1 MQFEIIDFAM
11 LRKRKYFKKGQHV
24 QTSEFFQT
32 RISCK
37 EKYFRSTWAED
48 SVVVADTK
56 KDNISLKTTLFVMAE
71 FDADES
77 CMKRAPSCHILLY
90 AYTCFMTSSKLQLQA
105 AIFFFI

>member
-1 MQFEIIDFAM
+1 MG
-11 LRKRKYFKKGQHV
+11 RGQYCSSRH
-24 QTSEFFQT
+24 
-32 RISCK
+32 
-37 EKYFRSTWAED
+37 
-48 SVVVADTK
+48 K

-105 AIFFFI
+105 AIFFYLNDVCQRVVFLPSFFPFLATIM